1 MRITSSRI
9 IAAALLPVVAGIA
22 SGCETDGSPNG
33 QSPSGKFHVSKDA
46 GKRMTISIVANSQ
59 GSTFPDGTDENHN
72 EYLDY
77 IEQNTN
83 LDIKVT
89 LPPLDGYDD
98 KLNVMMS
105 SGDLPDMLNA
115 PNPSWFI
122 NYVNRNALM
131 PLDDVIERYGPE
143 LKERIPQEAWENV
156 TVNGHIYAVPSL
168 NEVKGA
174 EIMYVRKDWL
184 DRLGLQPPRTLDEY
198 YKVMKAFAER
208 DPDGNGKNDT
218 IGFAILERLGRTAP
232 IFGAFGTQIMQSAWY
247 ERDGRLVA
255 GATLP
260 ETKEA
265 LAFLAK
271 LYEEKLLDP
280 LFPVNKSAN
289 FQEKIASGKVGLF
302 SAAWSD
308 TRGPIEAS
316 RKKDPNAVWI
326 PLEFP
331 VGPNGSKGTYDMS
344 LVRSYNVIPAT
355 STNAEGVIRFL
366 NFIGGKGH
374 RDLKLGFENEIWTK
388 VDGKMITNFEEHTK
402 HYYRGIYSALAD
414 TIEPDVSKD
423 RLDSLGEQFNLWDNQ
438 QRIERNLIR
447 SKFTGTPT
455 PAMGKYN
462 VRLLKEQDEAFT
474 KIVLGAAPLSEFDAF
489 VERWY
494 SEGGEEITREV
505 NEWYDRRQMK

>member
-1 MRITSSRI
+1 MSIKRFT
-9 IAAALLPVVAGIA
+9 AVCMLPVVGAGLLA
-22 SGCETDGSPNG
+22 GCEMTGSPGG
-33 QSPSGKFHVSKDA
+33 QTPAVKFPVAKDA
-46 GKRMTISIVANSQ
+46 GKRMTINIVANSQ
-59 GSTFPDGTDENHN
+59 GSTFPAGTDENHN

-83 LDIKVT
+83 LDVKVT
-89 LPPLDGYDD
+89 LPPIDGYDD
-98 KLNVMMS
+98 KLNVIMS
-105 SGDLPDMLNA
+105 SGELPDMLNA

-131 PLDDVIERYGPE
+131 PLDDLIDRYGPE

-174 EIMYVRKDWL
+174 EIMYIRKDWL
-184 DRLGLQPPRTLDEY
+184 DRLGLKPPRTLEEY
-198 YKVMKAFAER
+198 YEVMKAFKDR
-208 DPDGNGKNDT
+208 DPDGNGQNDT

-232 IFGAFGTQIMQSAWY
+232 IFGAFGTQIMQSAWL
-247 ERDGRLVA
+247 ERDGRLVS

-265 LAFLAK
+265 LAFLSK
-271 LYEEKLLDP
+271 LYAENLLDP
-280 LFPVNKSAN
+280 QFPLNKSAN

-308 TRGPIEAS
+308 TRGPIETN
-316 RKKDPNAVWI
+316 RKRDPKAVWI
-326 PLEFP
+326 PLDFP
-331 VGPNGSKGTYDMS
+331 VGANGSKGTYDMS
-344 LVRSYNVIPAT
+344 IVRSYNVIPAA
-355 STNAEGVIRFL
+355 SKNGEGVIRFL

-388 VDGKMITNFEEHTK
+388 EDGKMVTNFAEHTK

-423 RLDSLGEQFNLWDNQ
+423 RLDSLGEQFNLWDNL
-438 QRIERNLIR
+438 QRIELNLIR
-447 SKFTGTPT
+447 TKFTGTPT
-455 PAMGKYN
+455 QAMGKYN
-462 VRLLKEQDEAFT
+462 ARLLKDQEDTFT
-474 KIVLGAAPLSEFDAF
+474 KIVLGVAPLSEFDVF

-494 SEGGEEITREV
+494 REGGDEITREV
-505 NEWYDRRQMK
+505 NEWYSRRQAK